1 MNNPPSNTQADASS
15 TEPKEDETS
24 LQTGGTASSSNE
36 FGHPEGA
43 SDRNTVEP
51 IMWSQY
57 HAYRKRVA
65 GTNYVQF
72 YFEIRD
78 AKFDFMNASTSQIKT
93 MSFDAL
99 VKAVGALSNRYYHTN
114 MGYLIVPN
122 CRDFLAQY
130 KTAESMPGMG
140 KMSDFSMC
148 IVACCAQR
156 KCQTAIENT

>member
-114 MGYLIVPN
+114 MGYLIVRTVGISWHN
-122 CRDFLAQY
+122 TRQLKVCL
-130 KTAESMPGMG
+130 GMG